1 MSNIKQILT
10 QYNDAI
16 QPGQEVKLQAPV
28 EAEATKAAE
37 VQAAEVAA
45 GEPQEAQKVVDAT
58 NAAEATKATEAQA
71 AQVAAAGGVHQVQ
84 AGDTFSAIATKSG
97 MSVDQLLAVPGN
109 EQFKSNPDVIQPGQ
123 EVKLQAPVE
132 SVQIG
137 PIGASSA
144 APIGSMGSRGEVG
157 SIGPSAVGGGAESIE
172 SIGPIGSSGGG
183 EIHTVKV
190 GDTLSQMAHEHHTTV
205 SHLASSNAISNPD
218 HIEVGQDIS
227 ISGESSHHSGG
238 SSHYP

>member
-71 AQVAAAGGVHQVQ
+71 AQAAAAAGGVHQVQ
-84 AGDTFSAIATKSG
+84 AGDTLSAIAAKSG
-97 MSVDQLLAVPGN
+97 MSVDQLLAIPGN
-109 EQFKSNPDVIQPGQ
+109 EQYKANPDAIQ
-123 EVKLQAPVE
+123 
-132 SVQIG
+132 
-137 PIGASSA
+137 
-144 APIGSMGSRGEVG
+144 
-157 SIGPSAVGGGAESIE
+157 
-172 SIGPIGSSGGG
+172 
-183 EIHTVKV
+183 
-190 GDTLSQMAHEHHTTV
+190 
-205 SHLASSNAISNPD
+205 
-218 HIEVGQDIS
+218 
-227 ISGESSHHSGG
+227 
-238 SSHYP
+238 